1 MKFYVVKI
9 KTINLGSVNITRD
22 KLCAI
27 VTNTSFDLVSFFKNG
42 TYHNAKNAAYISH
55 YYQSFYLNGTTCGK
69 SNKFTKESWRRFVKL
84 QFLK

>member
-55 YYQSFYLNGTTCGK
+55 YYQSFYLNGKDYGDESDFDK
-69 SNKFTKESWRRFVKL
+69 KSWRKFCKL
-84 QFLK
+84 QAFL